1 MKLYKFAEI
10 YCKQAGVVIPF
21 PSKDPN
27 QEKLISA
34 LDDYFD
40 EFVRPIVG
48 KAFYD
53 IENGNFPKEL
63 VLRYDPENPNK
74 EDMIIGLLFK
84 RIFEKEVGWPGPS
97 EKLLQYLQEQGIDTD
112 IYRRDI
118 NFAILELYEKEFE
131 EMVSPV

>member
-63 VLRYDPENPNK
+63 SFTT
-74 EDMIIGLLFK
+74 IAGLVFL
-84 RIFEKEVGWPGPS
+84 ISAPIVGS
-97 EKLLQYLQEQGIDTD
+97 RE
-112 IYRRDI
+112 I
-118 NFAILELYEKEFE
+118 NQI
-131 EMVSPV
+131 SPCFIK